1 MIKRKKNDIFPYM
14 TTRKSLNVGS
24 LSALLLSFLF
34 TAFIFGLC
42 VLVSHLRPYSAVA
55 VPEAVSSVTEIPET
69 GAAEVD
75 FCDEFVEEVPEIDE
89 AALAADMQN
98 AVIAHSKQEDVGLA
112 MYRDLETRT
121 KVIWFY
127 NQITGNPEVTDAI
140 LYYADHND
148 IPLSLAFSLAWTES
162 KYNQSAQHTNKN
174 QSVDRGLFQLNSTS
188 FPALNE
194 SDFFNPY
201 ISARNGLS
209 HLRFC
214 LDTAG
219 NEVAALAMYNA
230 GTTRVR
236 NNGTPQSTLNYVSK
250 IVDYQQGL
258 DDLFDEQIVYA
269 DKNSPVELVALI
281 SK

>member
-1 MIKRKKNDIFPYM
+1 MI
-14 TTRKSLNVGS
+14 TRKSLNVGS

-34 TAFIFGLC
+34 TAVIFGLC
-42 VLVSHLRPYSAVA
+42 ILVSSIRPYSAPVI
-55 VPEAVSSVTEIPET
+55 PEAVVHAPETVETGPIAAEEEFCAECEEVEIP
-69 GAAEVD
+69 V
-75 FCDEFVEEVPEIDE
+75 INE
-89 AALAADMQN
+89 AALAADMQK
-98 AVIAHSKQEDVGLA
+98 AVISHSELDDAGLTL
-112 MYRDLETRT
+112 YRDLATRT

-127 NQITGNPEVTDAI
+127 NQITGNPDVTEAI

-162 KYNQSAQHTNKN
+162 KYNWKAQNTNKN
-174 QSVDRGLFQLNSTS
+174 QSVDRGLFQLNSKS
-188 FPALNE
+188 FPALSE
-194 SDFFNPY
+194 ADFFNPY
-201 ISARNGLS
+201 VSARNGLS

-219 NEVAALAMYNA
+219 NEIAALAMYNA

-250 IVDYQQGL
+250 IMDYQKGL
-258 DDLFDEQIVYA
+258 DDLFAEQIVYSNS
-269 DKNSPVELVALI
+269 NSPVEMVALI

>member
-1 MIKRKKNDIFPYM
+1 M
-14 TTRKSLNVGS
+14 TTRKSLNVDS

-34 TAFIFGLC
+34 ATFIFGLC
-42 VLVSHLRPYSAVA
+42 ILVTHIRPHSAVP
-55 VPEAVSSVTEIPET
+55 VPEAAISTEEIPDE
-69 GAAEVD
+69 GAAESEI
-75 FCDEFVEEVPEIDE
+75 CEEFVEEAPVIDE
-89 AALAADMQN
+89 AALAIDMQN
-98 AVIAHSKQEDVGLA
+98 AVISHAELEDAGLA
-112 MYRDLETRT
+112 LYRDLSTRT

-127 NQITGNPEVTDAI
+127 NQITGNPEVTEAI

-162 KYNQSAQHTNKN
+162 RYNQAAQHTNKN

-188 FPALNE
+188 FPTLSEA
-194 SDFFNPY
+194 DFFNPY
-201 ISARNGLS
+201 VSARNGLS

-250 IVDYQQGL
+250 IMDYQQGL
-258 DDLFDEQIVYA
+258 DDLFNEQIVLA
-269 DKNSPVELVALI
+269 DSNSPVELIAALI

>member
-1 MIKRKKNDIFPYM
+1 M

-34 TAFIFGLC
+34 TAVIFGLC
-42 VLVSHLRPYSAVA
+42 ILVSSIRPYSAPVI
-55 VPEAVSSVTEIPET
+55 PEAVALAPET
-69 GAAEVD
+69 PEVGV
-75 FCDEFVEEVPEIDE
+75 VEEETYVEYEEETPEINE
-89 AALAADMQN
+89 ADLAADMQK
-98 AVIAHSKQEDVGLA
+98 AVISYSALDDTALA
-112 MYRDLETRT
+112 MYRDLGTRT

-127 NQITGNPEVTDAI
+127 NQITGNPDVTEAI

-148 IPLSLAFSLAWTES
+148 IPLSLAFALAWTES
-162 KYNQSAQHTNKN
+162 KYNWKAQNTNKN
-174 QSVDRGLFQLNSTS
+174 QSVDRGLFQLNSKS
-188 FPALNE
+188 FPALSE
-194 SDFFNPY
+194 ADFFNPY
-201 ISARNGLS
+201 VSARNGLS

-219 NEVAALAMYNA
+219 NEIAALAMYNA

-250 IVDYQQGL
+250 IMDYQKGL

-269 DKNSPVELVALI
+269 DSDSPVEMLALI